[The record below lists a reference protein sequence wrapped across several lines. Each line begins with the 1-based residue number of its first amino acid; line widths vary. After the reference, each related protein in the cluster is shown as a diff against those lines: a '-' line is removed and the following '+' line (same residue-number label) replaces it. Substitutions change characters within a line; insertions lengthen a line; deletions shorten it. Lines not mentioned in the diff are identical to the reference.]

1 MRYVCY
7 SPKQY
12 CFDSVTAFG
21 GVWRRLQN
29 KSGSKPAAPVSRR
42 TTSRTWGKS
51 ASGFDG
57 SFKRTKYG
65 YPSASARLAMQA
77 ESSLRGRK
85 RVVGS
90 KLKHDGTLGY
100 ISRGAARRSG
110 LNPAGWYRYVPIVV
124 VVAVIVIALAALG
137 YAGGG
142 ANLDAMFK
150 SPELAHAAQKL
161 SRAFRPRR
169 ASRPSAVSL
178 RRPPPLPMRK
188 RTRTNKTTAPKR
200 LTRTKRRQRRRQY
213 KLQWGS

>member
-1 MRYVCY
+1 MRVLQ
-7 SPKQY
+7 SKALL
-12 CFDSVTAFG
+12 FRFG
-21 GVWRRLQN
+21 YGVRGRMAETTKPSRRRR
-29 KSGSKPAAPVSRR
+29 SAAPVSRR
-42 TTSRTWGKS
+42 TTSVTWGKH

-77 ESSLRGRK
+77 ESSLWGRK

-110 LNPAGWYRYVPIVV
+110 LNPAGWHRYVPIAV

-150 SPELAHAAQKL
+150 SPELAHAGTEVVEGAQTQTGVAPQRGIVAVATTIADAQKDEGEQGDDTE
-161 SRAFRPRR
+161 ANQTNEPATTQ
-169 ASRPSAVSL
+169 ASR
-178 RRPPPLPMRK
+178 
-188 RTRTNKTTAPKR
+188 
-200 LTRTKRRQRRRQY
+200 
-213 KLQWGS
+213 

>member
-1 MRYVCY
+1 MAE
-7 SPKQY
+7 
-12 CFDSVTAFG
+12 T
-21 GVWRRLQN
+21 
-29 KSGSKPAAPVSRR
+29 SKPSRRRRSAAPVNRR
-42 TTSRTWGKS
+42 TTSVTWGKH

-77 ESSLRGRK
+77 ESSLWGRK

-110 LNPAGWYRYVPIVV
+110 LNPAGWHRYVPIVA
-124 VVAVIVIALAALG
+124 VVAAIVIALAALG

-150 SPELAHAAQKL
+150 SPELAHAGTEVVEAL
-161 SRAFRPRR
+161 RSRR
-169 ASRPSAVSL
+169 ALRPNAVSSRQL
-178 RRPPPLPMRK
+178 PLSPMRK
-188 RTRTNKTTAPKR
+188 RTRANKAAKPKR
-200 LTRTKRRQRRRQY
+200 LTRTKRRQLHRQD
-213 KLQWGS
+213 KLRAGQQIWTGPFSCPSARCQQ

>member
-1 MRYVCY
+1 MAE
-7 SPKQY
+7 
-12 CFDSVTAFG
+12 T
-21 GVWRRLQN
+21 
-29 KSGSKPAAPVSRR
+29 SKPSRRRRSAAPVNRR
-42 TTSRTWGKS
+42 TTSVTWGKH

-77 ESSLRGRK
+77 ESSLWGRK

-110 LNPAGWYRYVPIVV
+110 LNPAGWHRYVPIAV

-142 ANLDAMFK
+142 ANLDAVFLNRPSSRMQ
-150 SPELAHAAQKL
+150 AQKL
-161 SRAFRPRR
+161 SRALRPRQ
-169 ASRPSAVSL
+169 ASRPSAASS
-178 RRPPPLPMRK
+178 RRPPPSPMRK
-188 RTRTNKTTAPKR
+188 RTRTNKATVPKR

-213 KLQWGS
+213 KLRVG

>member
-1 MRYVCY
+1 MAETLKTNRTKR
-7 SPKQY
+7 S
-12 CFDSVTAFG
+12 
-21 GVWRRLQN
+21 
-29 KSGSKPAAPVSRR
+29 AAPVGRR

-77 ESSLRGRK
+77 ESSLWGRR

-100 ISRGAARRSG
+100 ISRGSARRSG
-110 LNPAGWYRYVPIVV
+110 LNPAGWHRYVPIAV

-150 SPELAHAAQKL
+150 SPELVHAGTEVVEGVQTQTGVA
-161 SRAFRPRR
+161 
-169 ASRPSAVSL
+169 PSAVSL
-178 RRPPPLPMRK
+178 RRPLPLPMRK

-200 LTRTKRRQRRRQY
+200 LTRTKRRQLHRQD
-213 KLQWGS
+213 KLRVGQQIWDGAF